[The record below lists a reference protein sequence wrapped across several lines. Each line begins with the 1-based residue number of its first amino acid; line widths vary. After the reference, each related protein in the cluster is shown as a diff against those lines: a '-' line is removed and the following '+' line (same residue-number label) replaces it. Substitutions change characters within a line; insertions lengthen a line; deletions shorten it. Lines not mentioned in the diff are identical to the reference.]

1 MDIKSSHVNK
11 TMKPRRF
18 FFHFRK
24 QTGELT
30 LHWNKQ
36 CISVKDVVCNVPVET
51 KWNKQQPHVVLQGW
65 ATSVVIDGKTAT
77 IN

>member
-1 MDIKSSHVNK
+1 
-11 TMKPRRF
+11 MKPRRF

-36 CISVKDVVCNVPVET
+36 CIPVKDIICNVPVET

-65 ATSVVIDGKTAT
+65 ARSVEIENKRAI

>member
-1 MDIKSSHVNK
+1 MRKK
-11 TMKPRRF
+11 RF

-24 QTGELT
+24 STGELT

-36 CISVKDVVCNVPVET
+36 CIPIKNVVCNVPLET
-51 KWNKQQPHVVLQGW
+51 KWNSQQPRVVLRGY
-65 ATSVVIDGKTAT
+65 AKEIIIDNKIAT